1 MRWNHSV
8 LPRRLIVNCMNAE
21 WHPDRGELHFGT
33 ERLSGVLVTD
43 GSGQPTLCN
52 HRLRALRHKPT
63 GMLISS
69 DEAKGVMPQF
79 GLSLFRAY
87 ARDAWLTELRATQPV
102 VAPVE
107 HGVQLVW
114 EATIRLQAKVTL
126 TFTIREPNIVDA
138 DLRVEGYAYY
148 PDFELLVANYLAPG
162 FAGSVYL
169 PELVRVTDHP
179 VFHGMYNFF
188 PRDEHAA
195 HVLTDGRGQ
204 RGRWYWHTA
213 IGRRYARPLSLFSKG
228 PVDALLMGRAEDVQA
243 VGVSYAG
250 DETKDGV
257 ADHRGQYLSL
267 FGRDL
272 HPGEGWRTQFRLVAD
287 DLGADALRHQEEY
300 RRFCESVAKLPTR
313 FELTP

>member
-1 MRWNHSV
+1 MKT
-8 LPRRLIVNCMNAE
+8 E
-21 WHPDRGELHFGT
+21 WQPERSELLFET
-33 ERLSGVLVTD
+33 EQLTGVLVAD

-63 GMLISS
+63 GTLVSP
-69 DEAKGVMPQF
+69 DTAKGAMPQF

-87 ARDAWLTELRATQPV
+87 ARDAWLTELRATCPV
-102 VAPVE
+102 VTPVE

-114 EATIRLQAKVTL
+114 AATIRLQAKIAL

-148 PDFELLVANYLAPG
+148 PDFELLIANYLAPG
-162 FAGSVYL
+162 FTSGVYL
-169 PELVRVTDHP
+169 PEQIRVTDHP

-213 IGRRYARPLSLFSKG
+213 IGRPYKLPVAFFSNG
-228 PVDALLMGRAEDVQA
+228 TVDALLLGRPEDVQA
-243 VGVSYAG
+243 VGVTYTG
-250 DETKDGV
+250 TDGV
-257 ADHRGQYLSL
+257 GEHRGQYLSL

-272 HPGEGWRTQFRLVAD
+272 HPGEGWRTQFRLVVD
-287 DLGADALRHQEEY
+287 EFGADAERHRQEYEKF
-300 RRFCESVAKLPTR
+300 RESVVAVPTR

>member
-1 MRWNHSV
+1 MKT
-8 LPRRLIVNCMNAE
+8 E
-21 WHPDRGELHFGT
+21 WQADLGELHFET
-33 ERLSGVLVTD
+33 ERLTGVLVAD

-52 HRLRALRHKPT
+52 HRLLALRHKPT
-63 GMLISS
+63 GTLVSP
-69 DEAKGVMPQF
+69 DAAKGAMPQF

-87 ARDAWLTELRATQPV
+87 ARDAWLTELRATRPV
-102 VAPVE
+102 VTPVE

-114 EATIRLQAKVTL
+114 EATIRLQAKVAL
-126 TFTIREPNIVDA
+126 TFKVREPNIVDA

-162 FAGSVYL
+162 AAGGVYL
-169 PELVRVTDHP
+169 PEQVRVTDHP

-213 IGRRYARPLSLFSKG
+213 IGRQYKLPIAFFSNG
-228 PVDALLMGRAEDVQA
+228 TVDALLMGRPEDVQA
-243 VGVSYAG
+243 VGVTYAG
-250 DETKDGV
+250 NEAKDGV

-272 HPGEGWRTQFRLVAD
+272 RPGEGWQTQFRLVLDEFSAN
-287 DLGADALRHQEEY
+287 AECHRQEY
-300 RRFCESVAKLPTR
+300 DKFSESVAKMPTR